1 MQDTRRNR
9 EDQGLS
15 IESIYMMAA
24 LDDVM
29 KDDKDRVDVKKA
41 AKITIDDIWGGTFDC
56 KDDNNDK
63 SQENTPEK
71 KIIESYSQLDKE
83 IKDFKLDEEDA
94 EEEEENEYTGSKHYS
109 SGYFEYS
116 NHLKDDYEDYDCLNN
131 EIDLM
136 DEEALIELF
145 IGKLKTGETVK
156 SRYLKYKKATNA
168 RGLDPVPFSEFAW
181 YFD

>member
-15 IESIYMMAA
+15 IESIYMMSA
-24 LDDVM
+24 LNDAM
-29 KDDKDRVDVKKA
+29 NGDKDRVEVKKA
-41 AKITIDDIWGGTFDC
+41 AKISLDDIWGSSS
-56 KDDNNDK
+56 DDK
-63 SQENTPEK
+63 IQEITHNK
-71 KIIESYSQLDKE
+71 KVIESNSQLDKE
-83 IKDFKLDEEDA
+83 IKDFKLDEEDD
-94 EEEEENEYTGSKHYS
+94 EEEEENEYTGSKRYS

-156 SRYLKYKKATNA
+156 SRYFKYKKTAIS
-168 RGLDPVPFSEFAW
+168 RGLDPVPFIEFEW

>member
-15 IESIYMMAA
+15 IESIYMMSA
-24 LDDVM
+24 LNDAM
-29 KDDKDRVDVKKA
+29 NGDKDRVDVTKA
-41 AKITIDDIWGGTFDC
+41 AKISIDDIWGGIS
-56 KDDNNDK
+56 DDK
-63 SQENTPEK
+63 IQEITHNK
-71 KIIESYSQLDKE
+71 KVIESNSQLDKE
-83 IKDFKLDEEDA
+83 IKDFKLDEEDD
-94 EEEEENEYTGSKHYS
+94 EEEEEKEYIGSKRYS

-136 DEEALIELF
+136 DEESLIELF
-145 IGKLKTGETVK
+145 ISKLKAGETVK
-156 SRYLKYKKATNA
+156 SRYFKYKKTAIS
-168 RGLDPVPFSEFAW
+168 RGLDPVPFIEFEW